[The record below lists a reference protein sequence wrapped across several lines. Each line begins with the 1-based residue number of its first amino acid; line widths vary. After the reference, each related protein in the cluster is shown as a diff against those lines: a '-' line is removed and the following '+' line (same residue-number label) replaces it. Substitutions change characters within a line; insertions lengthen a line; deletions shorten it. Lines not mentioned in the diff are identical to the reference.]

1 VLTAVA
7 LRPRL
12 EELAVGVRVDGVDHV
27 VTTWSDMS
35 ALEAL
40 RLVHPAAP
48 SRCESGICGTCE
60 VLLDGAVARICSLP
74 ARRLDGADVVT
85 RR

>member
-1 VLTAVA
+1 MP

-12 EELAVGVRVDGVDHV
+12 EELTLGVRVDGVDHV
-27 VTTWSDMS
+27 VHAWSDMS
-35 ALEAL
+35 ALQAL
-40 RLVHPAAP
+40 RAVHPGAP
-48 SRCESGICGTCE
+48 SRCESGLCGTCE

-74 ARRLDGADVVT
+74 ARRLDGVVVET

>member
-1 VLTAVA
+1 M

-12 EELAVGVRVDGVDHV
+12 EELTLHVRVDGVDHI
-27 VTTWSDMS
+27 VTVWSDMS

-40 RLVHPAAP
+40 RVVHPAAP

-60 VLLDGAVARICSLP
+60 VVVDGEAARVCSLP
-74 ARRLDGADVVT
+74 AHLLEGVHVET
-85 RR
+85 RC